1 MTRSDDIC
9 ISLGFV
15 FFPICQCS
23 PSGQIIAR
31 IGVAYTRHPHC
42 LNHRPYVS
50 VSLDS
55 RAISLAIGVRS
66 TTCDCFLFLSLPLLH
81 EPRPSQ
87 VKKQTQLIKRAVQV
101 YTRCITNLEDERLN
115 TSTTRQVGGRSLRH
129 LLPPASYAART
140 RAQKAL
146 SARTRKPVRV
156 SSAAVRRA
164 AVCAASVRAPW
175 ANPGVWFFTSPGVGM
190 AMDG

>member
-1 MTRSDDIC
+1 VWRTPDIHIVLIIVLTCPCHSTRVLYL
-9 ISLGFV
+9 SLSACV
-15 FFPICQCS
+15 VRLV
-23 PSGQIIAR
+23 IAF
-31 IGVAYTRHPHC
+31 
-42 LNHRPYVS
+42 S
-50 VSLDS
+50 
-55 RAISLAIGVRS
+55 
-66 TTCDCFLFLSLPLLH
+66 FSLPLLH

-115 TSTTRQVGGRSLRH
+115 TSTTRQVGERSLRQ

-175 ANPGVWFFTSPGVGM
+175 ANPGVWFFTSPEVGW
-190 AMDG
+190 